1 MKQLLATKNAN
12 ADSEKQVNKLNNFLV
27 LYKSIPLLVSA
38 LFFGSIIQAKAQERL
53 PFDQGKTYIL
63 ADIDVTGKITFNKQ
77 TVVLYSGLEKGQSI
91 TVPGEEISNAIKKLG
106 EVQLFSEIDFY
117 INRIEGDSIFL
128 ELSLNELPKLNEV
141 KINGVKKAKREDLI
155 KDNSLTIGKIVNEN
169 LITTTKN
176 YIENK
181 YRKDGFYNTKVN
193 IAVTPD
199 TTAGN
204 EVKILVNIDK
214 GDKVKIKTIEFEGN
228 EKFSDKKLRK
238 AMSNTKQKNFFRILK
253 RSKYVKDKYEED
265 LKSLVDKY
273 KEKGYRDARVKSD
286 TVIYNKENNELAVKI
301 NLIEGK
307 KYYFG
312 DVKFLGNSVYPDQ
325 GLRNLLGVKK
335 GDVYNGV
342 LLEKRIADKSKPD
355 GEDIT
360 NLYQNN
366 GYLFSQ
372 INAVEVRTEN
382 DTIDFEIRIMEGP
395 LAYFNKITV
404 VGNDKT
410 NDKVIYREL
419 RTRPGEKYSKE
430 ELVRTIREIGGLGF
444 FDAEAID
451 PKFKNVDPAA
461 GTVDIEWN
469 LVEKGSSQ
477 IELQG
482 GYGGG
487 GFIGTLGLSFN
498 NFSARNMFKKEAYKP
513 VPMGDGQKVS
523 LRLQGSSYFQT
534 YSLSFSEPWF
544 GGKKPVSFNSSLSY
558 SKQYLNN
565 YATNSVNKDRSFNII
580 SLSVGLSKRLTVPDN
595 DSFLSQSLSFQFY
608 DLNNYNTGLFTF
620 GDGSARNFA
629 YTIGF
634 THTNKG
640 SNPIYPMYGS
650 EFSITAKVTPPYSL
664 FNGVKYGDLGNQ
676 IEYKRRFK
684 ATDTYQDTDVDYDL
698 KVGDYV
704 QVNYDADGTPNYT
717 KVDDPLDASPD
728 AAKVDQ
734 KKFNWLEYYK
744 IKLKADWYTKIY
756 DKLVLRSLAEFGYL
770 GNYNSERGDVPFE
783 RFFLGGDG
791 LANFALDGREV
802 IQLRGYPNQSL
813 TPYSTNRETMQ
824 RSQDGATVYN
834 KFSLELRYPITLKQ
848 QASIYVLAFAEAGAA
863 YNGFKAYNPFELKRS
878 AGFGLRVFMPAFGLL
893 GIDFGH
899 GFDPQPGQI
908 KPNGW
913 ETHFII
919 GQQF

>member
-1 MKQLLATKNAN
+1 MKQLLATKSGND
-12 ADSEKQVNKLNNFLV
+12 DSEKQVNKLNNFLV
-27 LYKSIPLLVSA
+27 LHKSIPLFLSVI
-38 LFFGSIIQAKAQERL
+38 FFASIFQAKAQDRV

-63 ADIDVTGKITFNKQ
+63 ADIDVTGKVTFNKQ
-77 TVVLYSGLEKGQSI
+77 NIILYSGLEKGQSI
-91 TVPGEEISNAIKKLG
+91 TVPGEQISNAIKKLG
-106 EVQLFSEIDFY
+106 EVELFSEIDFY
-117 INRIEGDSIFL
+117 INRIEGDSIYL
-128 ELSLNELPKLNEV
+128 ELSLNELPKLSEV
-141 KINGVKKAKREDLI
+141 KITGVKKSKKEGLI
-155 KDNSLTIGKIVNEN
+155 KDNSLTKGKIVNEN
-169 LITTTKN
+169 LVTTTKN

-181 YRKDGFYNTKVN
+181 YRKDGYYSTKVN
-193 IAVTPD
+193 IVTTPD
-199 TTAGN
+199 TTSGN
-204 EVKILVNIDK
+204 DVKMLVSIDK
-214 GDKVKIKTIEFEGN
+214 GQKVKISSIVFEGN
-228 EKFSDKKLRK
+228 EKFSDSKLRK
-238 AMSNTKQKNFFRILK
+238 AMSNTKQKNFLRVFK
-253 RSKYVKDKYEED
+253 RSKYIKDKYDED
-265 LKSLVDKY
+265 LKAVINKY
-273 KEKGYRDARVKSD
+273 KEKGYRDARITSD
-286 TVIYNKENNELAVKI
+286 TVIYNKEKNNLAIKI
-301 NLIEGK
+301 NLLEGR

-312 DVKFLGNSVYPDQ
+312 DIKFLGNTVYPDQ
-325 GLRNLLGVKK
+325 GLRNLLGIKK
-335 GDVYNGV
+335 GDIYNGV
-342 LLEKRIADKSKPD
+342 LLEKRIADKTKPD
-355 GEDIT
+355 AEDIT

-372 INAVEVRTEN
+372 INAVEVRTAN
-382 DTIDFEIRIMEGP
+382 DTIDFEIRISEGP
-395 LAYFNKITV
+395 LGYFNNITV

-419 RTRPGEKYSKE
+419 RTKPGERYSRE
-430 ELVRTIREIGGLGF
+430 DVIRTVREIGTLGF
-444 FDAEAID
+444 FDPEAID

-498 NFSARNMFKKEAYKP
+498 NFSARNIFNKDAYNP
-513 VPMGDGQKVS
+513 VPMGDGQKVA
-523 LRLQGSSYFQT
+523 LRLQGSSFFQT
-534 YSLSFSEPWF
+534 YSMSFSEPWF
-544 GGKKPVSFNSSLSY
+544 GGKKPVSFNTSLSY
-558 SKQYLNN
+558 SKQFLNN
-565 YATNSVNKDRSFNII
+565 FSTNSVDKSRSFNII

-595 DSFLSQSLSFQFY
+595 DSFLSQALSFQYY

-650 EFSITAKVTPPYSL
+650 EFSISAKVTPPYSL
-664 FNGVKYGDLGNQ
+664 FNGVDYGDLGNQ
-676 IEYKRRFK
+676 KEYKK
-684 ATDTYQDTDVDYDL
+684 QYGPNDTFQVTNENGAQ
-698 KVGDYV
+698 VGDYIKI
-704 QVNYDADGTPNYT
+704 NYNDNGQPVYT
-717 KVDDPLDASPD
+717 KVDTYQEASAD

-744 IKLKADWYTKIY
+744 VKLKADWYTKIY
-756 DKLVLRSLAEFGYL
+756 DKLVLRSLGEFGYL
-770 GNYNSERGDVPFE
+770 GNYNSARGDVPFE

-813 TPYSTNRETMQ
+813 TPFSTNKLTGQ
-824 RSQDGATVYN
+824 RTQDGATIYN

-863 YNGFKAYNPFELKRS
+863 FNSFKTYNPFALQRS

-899 GFDPQPGQI
+899 GFDPVPGETQ
-908 KPNGW
+908 KHGW

>member
-1 MKQLLATKNAN
+1 M
-12 ADSEKQVNKLNNFLV
+12 
-27 LYKSIPLLVSA
+27 LYKSIPLLVSV
-38 LFFGSIIQAKAQERL
+38 LFFGSIIQAKAQDRI
-53 PFDQGKTYIL
+53 PYDQGQTYIL
-63 ADIDVTGKITFNKQ
+63 ADIAVTGKVTYNEQ
-77 TVVLYSGLEKGQSI
+77 TVILYSGLEKGKNI
-91 TVPGEEISNAIKKLG
+91 TVPGEEISNSIKKLG
-106 EVQLFSEIDFY
+106 ELQLFSEIEFY
-117 INRIEGDSIFL
+117 ISKIEGDSIYL
-128 ELSLNELPKLNEV
+128 ELNLIELPKLNEV
-141 KINGVKKAKREDLI
+141 KINGVKKGKKEALI
-155 KDNSLTIGKIVNEN
+155 KDNNLTKGKIVNEN

-181 YRKDGFYNTKVN
+181 YRKDGYYNTKAN
-193 IAVTPD
+193 IVVTPD

-204 EVKILVNIDK
+204 EVKMLVNIDK
-214 GDKVKIKTIEFEGN
+214 GDKVKISSIEFEGN
-228 EKFSDKKLRK
+228 EKFSDRKLRK
-238 AMSNTKQKNFFRILK
+238 AMSNTKVKNPIRILK
-253 RSKYVKDKYEED
+253 RSKYIKDKYEED
-265 LKSLVDKY
+265 LKSIVDKY
-273 KEKGYRDARVKSD
+273 KEKGYRDARITSD
-286 TVIYNKENNELAVKI
+286 TVIYNKEKNNLAIKI
-301 NLIEGK
+301 NLVEGR

-312 DVKFLGNSVYPDQ
+312 DIKFLGNSVYTDQ
-325 GLRNLLGVKK
+325 GLRNLLGIKK

-355 GEDIT
+355 AEDIT

-372 INAVEVRTEN
+372 INAVEVKTAN

-419 RTRPGEKYSKE
+419 RTKPGQKYSKE
-430 ELVRTIREIGGLGF
+430 DLVRTIREIGTLGF
-444 FDAEAID
+444 FDPEAID

-498 NFSARNMFKKEAYKP
+498 NFSARNIFNKEAYRP
-513 VPMGDGQKVS
+513 VPMGDGQKVA

-544 GGKKPVSFNSSLSY
+544 GGKKPVSFNTSLSY

-565 YATNSVNKDRSFNII
+565 FATNSVNRDRSFNII
-580 SLSVGLSKRLTVPDN
+580 SLSVGLGKRLTVPDD
-595 DSFLSQSLSFQFY
+595 DSYLSQALSFQFY

-620 GDGSARNFA
+620 GNGSARNFA
-629 YTIGF
+629 YTIEF
-634 THTNKG
+634 KHSNKG
-640 SNPIYPMYGS
+640 PYPIYPTYGS
-650 EFSITAKVTPPYSL
+650 EFSISAKVTPPYSL

-676 IEYKRRFK
+676 TAYKRRYG
-684 ATDTYQDTDVDYDL
+684 ANDTYKSTDVDYDF
-698 KVGDYV
+698 KAGDYV
-704 QVNYDADGTPNYT
+704 QVNYDDSGNPTYT
-717 KVDDPLDASPD
+717 KVDNPQDASAD

-744 IKLKADWYTKIY
+744 IKAKADWYTKIY

-813 TPYSTNRETMQ
+813 TPYSTNQETKQ
-824 RSQDGATVYN
+824 TTQDGATIYN
-834 KFSLELRYPITLKQ
+834 KFSLELRYPITLAQ

-899 GFDPQPGQI
+899 GFDPLPGQV